1 MLQAVGETG
10 DLRLEARLASR
21 RVIRGE
27 QRLELTVQD
36 GRGPVAGASVRV
48 RIRNADVSS
57 RMRAPAT
64 DAAGRSQKLWQVYP
78 TEGLFHVTVVA
89 ETKDGRRVQTS
100 LAFLGTPFPLT
111 PTPEV
116 LRL

>member
-10 DLRLEARLASR
+10 DLRLEARLANR

-27 QRLELTVQD
+27 QRLDLTLQD
-36 GRGPVAGASVRV
+36 GRGPVSGASVRV
-48 RIRNADVSS
+48 RIRNGDISA

-64 DAAGRSQKLWQVYP
+64 DAAGRSQKVWQVYP
-78 TEGLFHVTVVA
+78 TQGLFHVTVLA
-89 ETKDGRRVQTS
+89 ETRDGRRVQTRLS
-100 LAFLGTPFPLT
+100 FLGTPFPLT